1 MTIPRRKKPGP
12 KRKPTLRSK
21 DIGGA
26 KQLLGGSQRLRP
38 LAAHHPVDGPQ
49 ADQVYFLGW
58 AEADEV
64 EAHLAKLDAAE
75 H

>member
-1 MTIPRRKKPGP
+1 MTITLWTG
-12 KRKPTLRSK
+12 RKPTKRTYEMLC
-21 DIGGA
+21 
-26 KQLLGGSQRLRP
+26 L
-38 LAAHHPVDGPQ
+38 
-49 ADQVYFLGW
+49 YFLGW